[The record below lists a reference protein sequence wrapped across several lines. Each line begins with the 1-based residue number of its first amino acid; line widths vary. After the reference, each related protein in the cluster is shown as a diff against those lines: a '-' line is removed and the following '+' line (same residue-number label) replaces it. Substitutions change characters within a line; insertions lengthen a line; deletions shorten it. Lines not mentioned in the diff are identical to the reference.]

1 MAKLSYN
8 SGFST
13 EKSVG
18 FKIQRFYSHMLNSY
32 SVEMSMQFFWPELL
46 QQCNIYNKIQKYKI
60 KSSAKSL
67 YTFNIIEY
75 DIYKNRIWN

>member
-18 FKIQRFYSHMLNSY
+18 FKIQRFYSHAQQL
-32 SVEMSMQFFWPELL
+32 EMSMQFFWPELL